1 MMDVTNYLDRFKKKE
16 RERERDLS
24 EKNGEQEA
32 KIQCT
37 LTLYFRFLFSIF
49 GSFCF
54 WKLQI
59 HLVRFFRKV

>member
-1 MMDVTNYLDRFKKKE
+1 MMDVTNYLDRSEKKE

-37 LTLYFRFLFSIF
+37 LILYWKFLFLETSN
-49 GSFCF
+49 SPC
-54 WKLQI
+54 
-59 HLVRFFRKV
+59 KVFQESLSYEEYV